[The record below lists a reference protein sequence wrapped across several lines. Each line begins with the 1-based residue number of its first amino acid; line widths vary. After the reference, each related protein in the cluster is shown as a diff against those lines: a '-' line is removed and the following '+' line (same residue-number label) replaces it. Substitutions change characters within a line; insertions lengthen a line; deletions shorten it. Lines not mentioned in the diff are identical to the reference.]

1 MRDKTATLI
10 YELVVRARLKYKT
23 TVSQTTIT
31 SMMICLQMSHAF
43 KIEASM
49 MERFLNMNIDHMA
62 LNRTGSRKMTSIA
75 NGMIKQKF
83 KCAKVSFP
91 TMICLI

>member
-1 MRDKTATLI
+1 MT
-10 YELVVRARLKYKT
+10 
-23 TVSQTTIT
+23 
-31 SMMICLQMSHAF
+31 ICLQMNHAF

-49 MERFLNMNIDHMA
+49 MARILNMNIDHMA

-83 KCAKVSFP
+83 KCAKVSFT